1 VPGGALAAAGE
12 DADGQRSR
20 LGERYAVRSGWQVAT
35 LVERRIESPSAATL
49 VLDVPGWPG
58 HQAGQHLDVRLTAPD
73 GYTAER
79 SYSLASG
86 PALPGS
92 LHLPSSPDLPS
103 SLRLLSGP
111 GRPSPSPASSPA
123 EPGTSR
129 VEITVQRVAD
139 GEVSPY
145 LVDAFP
151 LGAAIEVRGPI
162 GGWFVWDPERDAGT
176 PVLLLAGGSGLV
188 PVMSMVR
195 ARLQAGDRTP
205 FRLIYSVRTAE
216 DQLYTDELEALAARA
231 DGFEASTIFT
241 RAVSLK
247 ALRGPRRLTASELAS
262 WGWPPE
268 LEPQVYVCGP
278 TGFVEAVSRMLVAQG
293 HDPARVRTERF
304 GPASG

>member
-1 VPGGALAAAGE
+1 VTEAVGA
-12 DADGQRSR
+12 R

-86 PALPGS
+86 PSVANSSSVAGGPSIPGS
-92 LHLPSSPDLPS
+92 PT
-103 SLRLLSGP
+103 
-111 GRPSPSPASSPA
+111 PA
-123 EPGTSR
+123 GR
-129 VEITVQRVAD
+129 VEITVQRVSD

-145 LVDAFP
+145 LVDVFP

-162 GGWFVWDPERDAGT
+162 GGWFVWDPARDAGT
-176 PVLLLAGGSGLV
+176 PVFLLAGGSGLV

-195 ARLQAGDRTP
+195 ARRQAGDRTP

-216 DQLYTDELEALAARA
+216 DQLYTDELEALAARG
-231 DGFEASTIFT
+231 DGFEVSTIFT

-268 LEPQVYVCGP
+268 LEPRVYVCGP

-304 GPASG
+304 GPAAG

>member
-1 VPGGALAAAGE
+1 VTEAVGA
-12 DADGQRSR
+12 R

-86 PALPGS
+86 PT
-92 LHLPSSPDLPS
+92 
-103 SLRLLSGP
+103 
-111 GRPSPSPASSPA
+111 
-123 EPGTSR
+123 PGTGR

-145 LVDAFP
+145 LVDVFP

-162 GGWFVWDPERDAGT
+162 GGWFVWDPAHDAGT

-195 ARLQAGDRTP
+195 ARRQAGDRTP

-216 DQLYTDELEALAARA
+216 DQLYPDELEAFAARG
-231 DGFEASTIFT
+231 DGFEVSTIFT

-268 LEPQVYVCGP
+268 LEPRVYVCGP

-304 GPASG
+304 GPAAG

>member
-1 VPGGALAAAGE
+1 VAEGQIIEAGTAGGRAT
-12 DADGQRSR
+12 R

-35 LVERRIESPSAATL
+35 LVERRHESSSAVTL

-58 HQAGQHLDVRLTAPD
+58 HLAGQHLDVRLTAPD

-86 PALPGS
+86 PTSPGS
-92 LHLPSSPDLPS
+92 
-103 SLRLLSGP
+103 G
-111 GRPSPSPASSPA
+111 
-123 EPGTSR
+123 R

-151 LGAAIEVRGPI
+151 VGAGIEMRGPI
-162 GGWFVWDPERDAGT
+162 GGWFVWDAARDAGT

-188 PVMSMVR
+188 PVMSMIR
-195 ARLQAGDRTP
+195 ARREAGDRTP
-205 FRLIYSVRTAE
+205 FRLIYSVRTGE
-216 DQLYTDELEALAARA
+216 DQLYPDELEKLAARS
-231 DGFEASTIFT
+231 DGLEVRTIFT
-241 RAVSLK
+241 RAVSLT
-247 ALRGPRRLTASELAS
+247 ALRGPRRLTASELVA

-268 LEPQVYVCGP
+268 LEPRVYVCGP
-278 TGFVEAVSRMLVAQG
+278 TGFVEAVSRMLVAEG

-304 GPASG
+304 GPAGD

>member
-1 VPGGALAAAGE
+1 MTDGPTGGVTDSGTPHRGAAGQ
-12 DADGQRSR
+12 GSR
-20 LGERYAVRSGWQVAT
+20 LGERYAVRSGWQVAV
-35 LVERRIESPSAATL
+35 LVERRLESASAATL

-86 PALPGS
+86 PTDPGS
-92 LHLPSSPDLPS
+92 
-103 SLRLLSGP
+103 
-111 GRPSPSPASSPA
+111 
-123 EPGTSR
+123 SR

-162 GGWFVWDPERDAGT
+162 GGWFVWDPARDAGT

-195 ARLQAGDRTP
+195 ARRLAGDRTP

-216 DQLYTDELEALAARA
+216 DQLYTDELGALTVRG

-241 RAVSLK
+241 RAVSLT

-268 LEPQVYVCGP
+268 LEPRVYVCGP

-304 GPASG
+304 GPAAG

>member
-1 VPGGALAAAGE
+1 MTDTRGVAQSAQTQG
-12 DADGQRSR
+12 SR

-49 VLDVPGWPG
+49 VLEVPGWPR

-86 PALPGS
+86 PGFAGGAA
-92 LHLPSSPDLPS
+92 
-103 SLRLLSGP
+103 SGN
-111 GRPSPSPASSPA
+111 GTGHASSPG
-123 EPGTSR
+123 EPGTER

-145 LVDAFP
+145 LVDVFP

-162 GGWFVWDPERDAGT
+162 GGWFVWDPARDAGT
-176 PVLLLAGGSGLV
+176 PVLLVAGGSGLV

-195 ARLQAGDRTP
+195 ARREAGDRTP

-216 DQLYTDELEALAARA
+216 DQLYTDELEALADRA

-268 LEPQVYVCGP
+268 LEPRVYVCGP

-304 GPASG
+304 GPAAG

>member
-1 VPGGALAAAGE
+1 MT
-12 DADGQRSR
+12 DATTAR
-20 LGERYAVRSGWQVAT
+20 LGERYAVRAGWQVAT

-58 HQAGQHLDVRLTAPD
+58 HQAGQHLDLRLTAPD

-79 SYSLASG
+79 SYSVASG
-86 PALPGS
+86 PTPGS
-92 LHLPSSPDLPS
+92 SPN
-103 SLRLLSGP
+103 
-111 GRPSPSPASSPA
+111 
-123 EPGTSR
+123 EPGAGR
-129 VEITVQRVAD
+129 VEITVQRVRD

-162 GGWFVWDPERDAGT
+162 GGWFVWDAARDAGT
-176 PVLLLAGGSGLV
+176 PVFLLAGGSGLV
-188 PVMSMVR
+188 PVMAMVR
-195 ARLQAGDRTP
+195 ARRQAGDRTP

-216 DQLYTDELEALAARA
+216 DQLYPDELEALTARG

-247 ALRGPRRLTASELAS
+247 ALRGPRRLTASELAT
-262 WGWPPE
+262 WGWPPG
-268 LEPQVYVCGP
+268 LEPKVYVCGP

-304 GPASG
+304 GPAAG

>member
-1 VPGGALAAAGE
+1 
-12 DADGQRSR
+12 
-20 LGERYAVRSGWQVAT
+20 VAT

-58 HQAGQHLDVRLTAPD
+58 HEAGQHLDVRLTAPD

-86 PALPGS
+86 AVNGAV
-92 LHLPSSPDLPS
+92 
-103 SLRLLSGP
+103 SGA
-111 GRPSPSPASSPA
+111 PSPST
-123 EPGTSR
+123 GR
-129 VEITVQRVAD
+129 VEITVQRVGD

-145 LVDAFP
+145 LVDVFP

-162 GGWFVWDPERDAGT
+162 GGWFVWDVARDAGT
-176 PVLLLAGGSGLV
+176 PVFLLAGGSGLV

-195 ARLQAGDRTP
+195 ARRQAGDRTP

-216 DQLYTDELEALAARA
+216 DQLYTDELEALAARD
-231 DGFEASTIFT
+231 DGFEVSTIFT
-241 RAVSLK
+241 RAVSLR

-268 LEPQVYVCGP
+268 LEPRVFVCGP

-304 GPASG
+304 GPAAG

>member
-1 VPGGALAAAGE
+1 MTDTQGA
-12 DADGQRSR
+12 R

-35 LVERRIESPSAATL
+35 LVERRIESPSAVTL

-79 SYSLASG
+79 SYSVASG
-86 PALPGS
+86 PTPEG
-92 LHLPSSPDLPS
+92 
-103 SLRLLSGP
+103 GP
-111 GRPSPSPASSPA
+111 T
-123 EPGTSR
+123 EPGTGH
-129 VEITVQRVAD
+129 VEITVQRVRD

-162 GGWFVWDPERDAGT
+162 GGWFVWDAARDPGT
-176 PVLLLAGGSGLV
+176 PVFLLAGGSGLV

-195 ARLQAGDRTP
+195 ARRQAGDRTP

-216 DQLYTDELEALAARA
+216 DQLYPDELDALIARG

-268 LEPQVYVCGP
+268 LEPRVYVCGP

-304 GPASG
+304 GPAAG

>member
-1 VPGGALAAAGE
+1 VTEAVGA
-12 DADGQRSR
+12 R

-86 PALPGS
+86 PT
-92 LHLPSSPDLPS
+92 
-103 SLRLLSGP
+103 
-111 GRPSPSPASSPA
+111 
-123 EPGTSR
+123 PGTGR

-145 LVDAFP
+145 LVDVFP

-162 GGWFVWDPERDAGT
+162 GGWFVWDPAHDAGT

-195 ARLQAGDRTP
+195 ARRQAGDRTP

-216 DQLYTDELEALAARA
+216 DQLYPDELEALAARG
-231 DGFEASTIFT
+231 DGFEVSTIFT

-268 LEPQVYVCGP
+268 LEPRVYVCGP

-304 GPASG
+304 GPAAG